1 MKRHYFYL
9 RLACESS
16 IALVGFVERTKSIG
30 HIQDSGLSTAKNTY
44 STWIELWAVPRI
56 SDVNALRLEL
66 ARIGVEDLVQ
76 EIVEISRGEGKVQA
90 KQLDLLAKVGA

>member
-1 MKRHYFYL
+1 MKRRYFYL

-16 IALVGFVERTKSIG
+16 VALAGFAERTQSVG
-30 HIQDSGLSTAKNTY
+30 HVQNSGLSTAKNAY
-44 STWIELWAVPRI
+44 SSWVELWTIPGI

-76 EIVEISRGEGKVQA
+76 EIIEISRGEGKIQA
-90 KQLDLLAKVGA
+90 KQLDLLAKVGS